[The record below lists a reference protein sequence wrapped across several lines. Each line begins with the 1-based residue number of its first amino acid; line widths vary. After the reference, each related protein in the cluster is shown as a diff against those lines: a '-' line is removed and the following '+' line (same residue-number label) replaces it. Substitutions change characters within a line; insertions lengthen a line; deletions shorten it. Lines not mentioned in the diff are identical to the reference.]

1 MSYIT
6 QQDITDKI
14 VDDIDMTD
22 YIVESDKAVEDLAEE
37 LGVRVTTDI
46 ETPVHWRVKRFAICY
61 ALMRVCQDHIGKATP
76 DAPEMNKYLI
86 GYNIYKKEHD
96 QVRAEITDAML
107 TGDVDEM
114 RDRTIQSAV
123 IFRG

>member
-6 QQDITDKI
+6 QQDFTDRI
-14 VDDIDMTD
+14 IEDLDMTD
-22 YIVESDKAVEDLAEE
+22 YIVEADSAVNDLAEE
-37 LGVRVTTDI
+37 LGVRDTTDI

-61 ALMRVCQDHIGKATP
+61 ALMRVCQDHIGKAAADTP
-76 DAPEMNKYLI
+76 ELNKYLI

-96 QVRAEITDAML
+96 QVRQEITDAML

-114 RDRTIQSAV
+114 RDRTIQSGLL
-123 IFRG
+123 FRG